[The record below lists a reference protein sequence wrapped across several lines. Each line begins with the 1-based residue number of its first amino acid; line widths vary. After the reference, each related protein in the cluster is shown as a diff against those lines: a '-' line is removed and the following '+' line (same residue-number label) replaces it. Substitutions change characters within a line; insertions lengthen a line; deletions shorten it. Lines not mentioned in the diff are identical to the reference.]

1 MEVLVVLA
9 IVGILAVVIVG
20 NYRAYERQNVVENL
34 AQDIALTIKLAQSYG
49 LNVRGFN
56 SASSFESS
64 YGVSFNDAT
73 PTSYKIYRDNDRGP
87 VFTSV
92 GATDLEV
99 FSIGQG
105 YEISDICGLP
115 PAAAEDCTMSRMDI
129 TFDRPNPDANFRD
142 NSGGINYDEV
152 RIRITGPDGGSKDI
166 RVRATGFVSVQ

>member
-9 IVGILAVVIVG
+9 IVGILAAVIVG

-49 LNVRGFN
+49 LNVRG
-56 SASSFESS
+56 SDFESS

-87 VFTSV
+87 IFTSLL

-105 YEISDICGLP
+105 YVISDICGLP

-142 NSGGINYDEV
+142 NSDVINYDEV
-152 RIRITGPDGGSKDI
+152 RIRITGPGGDSKDI